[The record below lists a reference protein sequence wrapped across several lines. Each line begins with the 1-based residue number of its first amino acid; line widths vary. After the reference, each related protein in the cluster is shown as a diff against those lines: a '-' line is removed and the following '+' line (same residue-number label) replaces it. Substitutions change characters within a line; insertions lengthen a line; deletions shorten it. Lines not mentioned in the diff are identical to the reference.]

1 MKKTP
6 RGIGRMADGRYRLFA
21 VAANHKRIRPIVS
34 WDYLKLLGVQI
45 PEDNRQGEPG
55 IALAV
60 AAQTKLKADIA
71 EEKKTGAVMA
81 NAKTKVGDLLAL
93 VEQDYGRK
101 ARKSISH
108 VQTRWNNHL
117 KSFFTDLWAN
127 QLSSDD
133 IDRYIA
139 LRQRQKAANATICRE
154 LSLIRRMLRLGMR
167 GKSPKVRS
175 MPHFDLP
182 KESDARQGFLSD
194 SLYDKL
200 AQACSREGLWL
211 RGMFAVGCS
220 FGWRKSEV
228 LNLQVCQLDFSDR
241 TIRLDAGATKNS
253 DGRVVKMTKDVAH
266 ILAACVAGKTGT
278 DYVVTRDAGRHKG
291 KRVRDFRVGW
301 ASACERAGCAGLLF
315 HDLRRTGAR
324 NLRRLGVSEKTI
336 MEIGGWRTREVFERY
351 NIIDVEDLEDAAR
364 RLDEKRDRELLEKA
378 ASDAAKQATSA
389 LKSATESQLVDELP
403 VVQSLET
410 VRIQ

>member
-6 RGIGRMADGRYRLFA
+6 RGIEKMPDGRYRLFA
-21 VAANHKRIRPIVS
+21 VRAHKRIRPIVN
-34 WDYLKLLGVQI
+34 WDLVKQLEVQV
-45 PEDNRQGEPG
+45 PLDNRQAEPG
-55 IALAV
+55 VELAK
-60 AAQTKLKADIA
+60 ACLTKLQAAIL
-71 EEKKTGAVMA
+71 EEKRTGAKLA

-101 ARKSISH
+101 GRKSISH

-127 QLSSDD
+127 ELTSDD

-154 LSLIRRMLRLGMR
+154 LSLVRRMLRLGMR

-194 SLYDKL
+194 KVYDKL
-200 AQACSREGLWL
+200 AQECSREGLWL

-220 FGWRKSEV
+220 FGRRKSEV

-241 TIRLDAGATKNS
+241 TIRLDAGTTKNS

-278 DYVVTRDAGRHKG
+278 DYVFTRDSGRHKG
-291 KRVRDFRVGW
+291 NRVRDFRAGW
-301 ASACERAGCAGLLF
+301 ASACERAGLLF

-351 NIIDVEDLEDAAR
+351 NIIDQDDLEDAAR
-364 RLDEKRDRELLEKA
+364 RLDEKRERELVEKA
-378 ASDAAKQATSA
+378 ASHATEQATSTT
-389 LKSATESQLVDELP
+389 KSATESQSADERP
-403 VVQSLET
+403 VVQSSET